1 VLWAKVEV
9 ELSTVDVILLLLLT
23 PTVANTGYAAAQF
36 VVVVTDTAKTIIKAT
51 LITIVHLY
59 IYRRENM

>member
-9 ELSTVDVILLLLLT
+9 ELSTVDVVLLLLT

-36 VVVVTDTAKTIIKAT
+36 VVVTDTAKTIIKAM
-51 LITIVHLY
+51 LITIAHLY

>member
-9 ELSTVDVILLLLLT
+9 ELSTVDVVLLLLLT

-36 VVVVTDTAKTIIKAT
+36 VVVTDTAKTLIKAM
-51 LITIVHLY
+51 LITIAHLY